1 MVEHKNIETPEETR
15 TFEGGRMELVW
26 VGGTTVAR
34 VTLEPGFRW
43 SECLREKAGTETC
56 ELAHTGYVSSGRLV
70 MAPVGAEEVEL
81 TAGDVFSVEPG
92 HDTWVV
98 GNEPVVLLDFTGDDH
113 LAKMLAWSATEVR

>member
-1 MVEHKNIETPEETR
+1 MVERKSIETPEETR

-43 SECLREKAGTETC
+43 SECLREKVGTETC
-56 ELAHTGYVSSGRLV
+56 ELVHTGYVSSGRLV
-70 MAPVGAEEVEL
+70 MAPVGADEVEL
-81 TAGDVFSVEPG
+81 MAGDVFSVEPG

-98 GNEPVVLLDFTGDDH
+98 GDEPVVLLDFTGDDH
-113 LAKMLAWSATEVR
+113 LAKMLEWSATEVR